1 MTAAFYVLGFLQ
13 DDWNSIA
20 ATIDYSIDLDST
32 FAQFKILT
40 PYPGTPMFKQLE
52 PLLTETNW
60 EKFDGYSPTFKHPN
74 LTAHELQYLL
84 GSAYKRFY
92 IRPSYLANFLKIQNP
107 SIRRWIGRLDQRRR
121 GEVLA
126 RGNRRYLARRYM
138 LSAISRY
145 GARVLPNTEQIV
157 AGCKARGE
165 LIQGP
170 QISQFEAAFA
180 RRAGMDPAHAVAAS
194 YGRMAFYYI
203 LKALDLPAG
212 SEIILPALTFWVVPA
227 LAEVA
232 GLKVVFAD
240 VDPATFT
247 LSPEALERAITPATR
262 AVVPTHLYGL
272 PCDMGPILDIAARHK
287 LIVIEDCAHALGAT
301 WKGRPVGTLGDAGF
315 FSFQTLKPLNCY
327 GGGLALV
334 RDAAVAARVRALAEA
349 EPWPDEKRV
358 TNRLLVGRLQRIFI
372 RPWVFTISAF
382 PILWV
387 SSLIGANPDVY
398 LWEDIRS
405 LDPLPDGYTERFPNV
420 QAAIGLAALDALDD
434 WTEQTRRH
442 ARVMDRAL
450 DDLPGITVPVDSG
463 GSHARVLPVLRVRS
477 AARRAG
483 RALRAAGRRHRD
495 AARGRLQ
502 RPRPVRRRAGRACRR
517 ARRAEGRRRDAASR
531 VLHVDGRAG
540 RRAWLAWSA
549 MSSLAPRR

>member
-1 MTAAFYVLGFLQ
+1 
-13 DDWNSIA
+13 
-20 ATIDYSIDLDST
+20 
-32 FAQFKILT
+32 
-40 PYPGTPMFKQLE
+40 
-52 PLLTETNW
+52 
-60 EKFDGYSPTFKHPN
+60 
-74 LTAHELQYLL
+74 
-84 GSAYKRFY
+84 
-92 IRPSYLANFLKIQNP
+92 
-107 SIRRWIGRLDQRRR
+107 
-121 GEVLA
+121 
-126 RGNRRYLARRYM
+126 M

-145 GARVLPNTEQIV
+145 GARVLPNTEQLV

-165 LIQGP
+165 LIKGP
-170 QISQFEAAFA
+170 QISEFEAAFA
-180 RRAGMDPAHAVAAS
+180 RRAGMEPAHAVAAS

-203 LKALDLPAG
+203 LKALDLPKG
-212 SEIILPALTFWVVPA
+212 SEIIVPALTFWVVPA
-227 LAEVA
+227 LARVA

-301 WKGRPVGTLGDAGF
+301 WNGRPVGTLGDAGF

-358 TNRLLVGRLQRIFI
+358 TNRLLIGRLQRIFI

-405 LDPLPDGYTERFPNV
+405 LDPLPEAYPERFPNV

-450 DDLPGITVPVDSG
+450 EGLPGIAVPVVPPGRTHVYYQYCVYGPQRDELVVRCVRRGVDVETLHVDVCSDLELFA
-463 GSHARVLPVLRVRS
+463 GSPVEP
-477 AARRAG
+477 AGAPGARRA
-483 RALRAAGRRHRD
+483 AGAMQLPVYSTLTD
-495 AARGRLQ
+495 DQAARVARV
-502 RPRPVRRRAGRACRR
+502 VR
-517 ARRAEGRRRDAASR
+517 S
-531 VLHVDGRAG
+531 V
-540 RRAWLAWSA
+540 
-549 MSSLAPRR
+549 LAPPTR

>member
-1 MTAAFYVLGFLQ
+1 
-13 DDWNSIA
+13 
-20 ATIDYSIDLDST
+20 
-32 FAQFKILT
+32 
-40 PYPGTPMFKQLE
+40 
-52 PLLTETNW
+52 
-60 EKFDGYSPTFKHPN
+60 
-74 LTAHELQYLL
+74 
-84 GSAYKRFY
+84 
-92 IRPSYLANFLKIQNP
+92 
-107 SIRRWIGRLDQRRR
+107 
-121 GEVLA
+121 
-126 RGNRRYLARRYM
+126 M

-180 RRAGMDPAHAVAAS
+180 RRAGMDPARAVAAS
-194 YGRMAFYYI
+194 YGRMAFYHI

-227 LAEVA
+227 LAKVA

-301 WKGRPVGTLGDAGF
+301 WNGRPVGTLGDAGF

-420 QAAIGLAALDALDD
+420 QAAIGLAALDALDG

-450 DDLPGITVPVDSG
+450 DNLQGVTVPVVPADRT
-463 GSHARVLPVLRVRS
+463 HVYYQYCVYAPQRDELVVRC
-477 AARRAG
+477 
-483 RALRAAGRRHRD
+483 
-495 AARGRLQ
+495 
-502 RPRPVRRRAGRACRR
+502 VRRGVDI
-517 ARRAEGRRRDAASR
+517 ET
-531 VLHVDGRAG
+531 LHVDVCSDLDLFAG
-540 RRAWLAWSA
+540 ARIEPAGAPGARKAAGA
-549 MSSLAPRR
+549 MQLPVYSTLTDAQAARVARVVRSVLAPSRA

>member
-1 MTAAFYVLGFLQ
+1 
-13 DDWNSIA
+13 
-20 ATIDYSIDLDST
+20 
-32 FAQFKILT
+32 
-40 PYPGTPMFKQLE
+40 
-52 PLLTETNW
+52 
-60 EKFDGYSPTFKHPN
+60 
-74 LTAHELQYLL
+74 
-84 GSAYKRFY
+84 
-92 IRPSYLANFLKIQNP
+92 
-107 SIRRWIGRLDQRRR
+107 
-121 GEVLA
+121 
-126 RGNRRYLARRYM
+126 M

-212 SEIILPALTFWVVPA
+212 SEIVLPALTFWVVPA
-227 LAEVA
+227 LARVA

-334 RDAAVAARVRALAEA
+334 RDAAVAARVRALAGA

-420 QAAIGLAALDALDD
+420 QAAIGLAALDALDG

-450 DDLPGITVPVDSG
+450 EDLPGIAVPVVPADRTHVYYQYCVYG
-463 GSHARVLPVLRVRS
+463 PQRDELVVRC
-477 AARRAG
+477 
-483 RALRAAGRRHRD
+483 
-495 AARGRLQ
+495 
-502 RPRPVRRRAGRACRR
+502 VRRGIDI
-517 ARRAEGRRRDAASR
+517 ET
-531 VLHVDGRAG
+531 LHVDVCSDLELFAGARVEPAGAPGARKAAGAMQLPVYAALTDTQTARVAQVVRAV
-540 RRAWLAWSA
+540 LANS
-549 MSSLAPRR
+549 RG